1 MLFNTASIKDSPS
14 IINKIPVDR
23 SLLAAKNI
31 NSIQSISNCCTTQRE
46 CFWLHQEYD
55 RGTREEG
62 TTGWSLKHFLQRLI
76 THNLKINNI
85 VVQSDGDK
93 KRIKRVA
100 SEAEGSFKAIRI
112 PAIDIWTK
120 LAATWKS

>member
-23 SLLAAKNI
+23 SLLAAKDI
-31 NSIQSISNCCTTQRE
+31 NSIRSISNCCTTQRKR
-46 CFWLHQEYD
+46 FWLSQEYN

-62 TTGWSLKHFLQRLI
+62 TTGQSLKHFLQWLI
-76 THNLKINNI
+76 AHNLKIKNI
-85 VVQSDGDK
+85 VVQSDGNK

-100 SEAEGSFKAIRI
+100 SEAEGGFKAIRI
-112 PAIDIWTK
+112 PAMYIWTE